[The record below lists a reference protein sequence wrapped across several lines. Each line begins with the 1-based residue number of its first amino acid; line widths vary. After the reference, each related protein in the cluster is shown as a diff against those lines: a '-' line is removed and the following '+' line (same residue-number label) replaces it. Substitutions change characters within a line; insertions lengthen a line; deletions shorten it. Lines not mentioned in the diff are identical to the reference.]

1 MKATI
6 SQRSVYYKTAE
17 VEIDI
22 PDTLRP
28 SEVQEYILEN
38 GDLWS
43 DQINQKMHD
52 AEFEFGFGMESSS
65 RWTDKEEP
73 SEWRFEVKG
82 FGGHL

>member
-6 SQRSVYYKTAE
+6 LQRSVYYKTAE
-17 VEIDI
+17 VEIEI
-22 PDTLRP
+22 PDTLNP
-28 SEVQEYILEN
+28 SDIQEYILEH

-52 AEFEFGFGMESSS
+52 AEFEFGFGMDS
-65 RWTDKEEP
+65 RSEWTDKEEP
-73 SEWRFEVKG
+73 SEWRVEVNG